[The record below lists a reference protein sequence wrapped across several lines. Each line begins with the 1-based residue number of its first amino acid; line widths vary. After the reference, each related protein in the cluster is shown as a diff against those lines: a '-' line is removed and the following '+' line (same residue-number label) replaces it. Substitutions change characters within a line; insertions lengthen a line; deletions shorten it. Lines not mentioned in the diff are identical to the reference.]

1 MNVLI
6 RIRIRV
12 LAYNAIVGN
21 IGENPL
27 RVSLVPPKRNF
38 CFTEEKLLF
47 HRVKLFWNNGFTNKA
62 VIKIVLSCFLGGAMI
77 LYRMLSKYA
86 RNKIKSGCSRDIQ

>member
-1 MNVLI
+1 MNLLI
-6 RIRIRV
+6 RIRICA

-21 IGENPL
+21 IGENLL

-38 CFTEEKLLF
+38 CFAPLKLLF

-62 VIKIVLSCFLGGAMI
+62 VIKIVLSCFWG
-77 LYRMLSKYA
+77 S
-86 RNKIKSGCSRDIQ
+86 Q